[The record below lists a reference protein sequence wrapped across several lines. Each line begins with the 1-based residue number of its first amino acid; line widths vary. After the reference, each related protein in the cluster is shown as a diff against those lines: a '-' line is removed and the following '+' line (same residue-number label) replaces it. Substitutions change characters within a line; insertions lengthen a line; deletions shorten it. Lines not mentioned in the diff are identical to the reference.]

1 MCDFNEKE
9 SRIMDQNH
17 GTFQIVR
24 PAKSIGSLHV
34 AHGSL
39 KPRRPAFTLVELLVV
54 ISIIAILIALLLP
67 ALAKAKRLANSAVCA
82 SNLRQL
88 GIAYAEYT
96 QSSAESRDG
105 FIYSYG
111 SVSINSGSVWW
122 ISALA
127 PMFGGSNAYVNP
139 AGPYVVLPATE
150 QATLICPSTQKVT
163 YNLGSA
169 TVLSTWSWGTECSS
183 YTLNG
188 WMYNYQESLPA
199 SQGALQSFGNGN
211 NTSDFWYNSQSIPG
225 ATAPLFGDG
234 IWIDAC
240 PQPTDMPPVN
250 LEGTV
255 NPTVSM
261 WRFCLNRHEGGIN
274 MVFADS
280 HVEHVMDAD
289 LWKLD
294 WYPDFSPKKPW
305 GGFAPP
311 TN

>member
-1 MCDFNEKE
+1 MKCRN
-9 SRIMDQNH
+9 
-17 GTFQIVR
+17 G
-24 PAKSIGSLHV
+24 
-34 AHGSL
+34 
-39 KPRRPAFTLVELLVV
+39 FTLIELVVV

-96 QSSAESRDG
+96 QSSAESRHG
-105 FIYSYG
+105 FVYNYG
-111 SVSINSGSVWW
+111 SVSTNSGSVWW
-122 ISALA
+122 LSALA
-127 PMFGGSNAYVNP
+127 PMFGGSNAYVDP
-139 AGPYVVLPATE
+139 AGPVVVLPATE
-150 QATLICPSTQKVT
+150 QAVLICPSTQVAN
-163 YNLGSA
+163 NLGSA

-199 SQGALQSFGNGN
+199 SQGALQSFSADN
-211 NTSDFWYNSQSIPG
+211 NTSDFWYNSQSMPG

-234 IWIDAC
+234 IWIDAW
-240 PQPTDMPPVN
+240 PQPTDIPPPN
-250 LEGTV
+250 LEGGELPV
-255 NPTVSM
+255 VSM

-274 MVFADS
+274 VVFADS

-289 LWKLD
+289 LWKLN
-294 WYPDFSPKKPW
+294 WYPDFSPKKTW

-311 TN
+311 AN

>member
-1 MCDFNEKE
+1 MKINTDERRESFRGFGHNNVLRVRGCKKSYTLRKFN
-9 SRIMDQNH
+9 RFRQPLH
-17 GTFQIVR
+17 G
-24 PAKSIGSLHV
+24 
-34 AHGSL
+34 
-39 KPRRPAFTLVELLVV
+39 FTLVELLVV

-105 FIYSYG
+105 FIYSYR

-139 AGPYVVLPATE
+139 AGPTVVLPANE
-150 QATLICPSTQKVT
+150 QAVLICPSTKQIP
-163 YNLGSA
+163 YNLPGNA
-169 TVLSTWSWGTECSS
+169 VSTWSWGTECSS

-199 SQGALQSFGNGN
+199 SQEALQSFGNGN

-234 IWIDAC
+234 IWIDAW
-240 PQPTDMPPVN
+240 PQPTDMPPVS

-255 NPTVSM
+255 SPTVSM

-294 WYPDFSPKKPW
+294 WYPDFSPKKAW